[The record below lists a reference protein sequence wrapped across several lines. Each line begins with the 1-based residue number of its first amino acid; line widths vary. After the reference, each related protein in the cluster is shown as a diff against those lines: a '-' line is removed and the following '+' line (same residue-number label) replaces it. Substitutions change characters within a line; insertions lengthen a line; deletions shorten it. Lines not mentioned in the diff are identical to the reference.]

1 MRYIDILEAFETE
14 IGVINKTEKPLT
26 TDSLFWL
33 NQAVDKFVKL
43 RFNTDLVHRTSYE
56 QNEKRRNDLI
66 NLYVTK
72 KWTINDPTSR
82 VSVNDTNP
90 QYDKYTISY
99 PDDFLFS
106 LNEDVIITDLKG
118 QNPYSTSIFECTS
131 DSFMYRV
138 TNSLTDFHY
147 KYGQARPL
155 RVRTDSGCY
164 LLTDKKYLI
173 KEYVLGYLR
182 NPKKITLDQPFEEYG
197 DFDDITI
204 PEIVKI
210 AAQMYLEN
218 LGNPRYKTITQE
230 VMTQE

>member
-1 MRYIDILEAFETE
+1 MKYIDILEAFETE
-14 IGVINKTEKPLT
+14 IGVINQVEKPLT
-26 TDSLFWL
+26 SDSLFWL

-43 RFNTDLVHRTSYE
+43 RFNTDQVHKTSYE

-66 NLYVTK
+66 NLYKTTK
-72 KWTINDPTSR
+72 YTQFNIDDN
-82 VSVNDTNP
+82 NP
-90 QYDKYTISY
+90 KYDKYTVENY

-106 LNEDVIITDLKG
+106 LNEDAIITNNKG
-118 QNPYSTSIFECTS
+118 ENPYSTSIFECTS

-147 KYGQARPL
+147 KYGEARPL
-155 RVRTDSGCY
+155 RVCTDKGCY
-164 LLTDKKYLI
+164 LLTDKNYKI

-182 NPKKITLDQPFEEYG
+182 TPNKITLSNPFEEYT
-197 DFDDITI
+197 DFDNITI
-204 PEIVKI
+204 PEIIKI

-218 LGNPRYKTITQE
+218 TGNPRYKSITQE

>member
-1 MRYIDILEAFETE
+1 MKYIDILEAFETE
-14 IGVINKTEKPLT
+14 IGVVNQVEKPLT
-26 TDSLFWL
+26 SDSLFWL

-43 RFNTDLVHRTSYE
+43 RFNTDQVHKTSYE

-66 NLYVTK
+66 NLYRTTK
-72 KWTINDPTSR
+72 YTQFNIDDN
-82 VSVNDTNP
+82 NP
-90 QYDKYTISY
+90 KYDKYTVENY

-106 LNEDVIITDLKG
+106 LNEDAIITDNKG
-118 QNPYSTSIFECTS
+118 NNPYSTSIFECTS

-147 KYGQARPL
+147 KYGEARPL
-155 RVRTDSGCY
+155 RVCTYKGCY
-164 LLTDKKYLI
+164 LLTDKNYKI

-182 NPKKITLDQPFEEYG
+182 TPNKITLTNPFEEYT
-197 DFDDITI
+197 DFDNITI
-204 PEIVKI
+204 PEIIKI

-218 LGNPRYKTITQE
+218 TGNPRYKSITQE

>member
-1 MRYIDILEAFETE
+1 MKYIDILEAFETE
-14 IGVINKTEKPLT
+14 IGVVNQVEKPLT
-26 TDSLFWL
+26 SDSLFWL

-43 RFNTDLVHRTSYE
+43 RFNTDQVHRTSYE

-66 NLYVTK
+66 NLYKTTK
-72 KWTINDPTSR
+72 YTQFNIDDN
-82 VSVNDTNP
+82 NP
-90 QYDKYTISY
+90 KYDKYTVENY

-106 LNEDVIITDLKG
+106 LNEDTIITNNKG
-118 QNPYSTSIFECTS
+118 ENPYSTSIFECTS

-147 KYGQARPL
+147 KYGEARPL
-155 RVRTDSGCY
+155 RVCTDKGCY
-164 LLTDKKYLI
+164 LLTDKNYKI

-182 NPKKITLDQPFEEYG
+182 TPNKITLSNPFEEYT
-197 DFDDITI
+197 DFDNITI
-204 PEIVKI
+204 PEIIKI

-218 LGNPRYKTITQE
+218 TGNPRYKSITQE

>member
-1 MRYIDILEAFETE
+1 MKYIDILEAFETE
-14 IGVINKTEKPLT
+14 IGVVNQVEKPLT
-26 TDSLFWL
+26 SDSLFWL

-43 RFNTDLVHRTSYE
+43 RFNTDQVHRTSYE

-66 NLYVTK
+66 NLYKTTK
-72 KWTINDPTSR
+72 YTQFSIDDN
-82 VSVNDTNP
+82 NP
-90 QYDKYTISY
+90 KYDKYTVENY

-106 LNEDVIITDLKG
+106 LNEDAIITNNKG
-118 QNPYSTSIFECTS
+118 ENPYSTSIFECTS

-147 KYGQARPL
+147 KYGEARPL
-155 RVRTDSGCY
+155 RVCTDKGCY
-164 LLTDKKYLI
+164 LLTDKNYKI

-182 NPKKITLDQPFEEYG
+182 TPNKITLTNPFEEYM
-197 DFDDITI
+197 DFDNITI
-204 PEIVKI
+204 PEIIKI

-218 LGNPRYKTITQE
+218 TGNPRYKSITQE

>member
-1 MRYIDILEAFETE
+1 MKYIDILEAFETE
-14 IGVINKTEKPLT
+14 IGVVNQVEKPLT
-26 TDSLFWL
+26 SDSLFWL

-43 RFNTDLVHRTSYE
+43 RFNTDQVHKTSYE

-66 NLYVTK
+66 NLYKTAK
-72 KWTINDPTSR
+72 YTQFNIDDN
-82 VSVNDTNP
+82 NP
-90 QYDKYTISY
+90 KYDKYTVENY

-106 LNEDVIITDLKG
+106 LNEDAIITNNKG
-118 QNPYSTSIFECTS
+118 ENPYSTSIFECTS

-147 KYGQARPL
+147 KYGEARPL
-155 RVRTDSGCY
+155 RVCTDKGCY
-164 LLTDKKYLI
+164 LLTDKNYKI

-182 NPKKITLDQPFEEYG
+182 TPNKITLSNPFEEYT
-197 DFDDITI
+197 DFDNITI
-204 PEIVKI
+204 PEIIKI

-218 LGNPRYKTITQE
+218 TGNPRYKSITQE

>member
-1 MRYIDILEAFETE
+1 MKYIDILEAFETE
-14 IGVINKTEKPLT
+14 IGVINQVEKPLT
-26 TDSLFWL
+26 SDSLFWL

-43 RFNTDLVHRTSYE
+43 RFNTDQVHKTSYE

-66 NLYVTK
+66 NLYKTTK
-72 KWTINDPTSR
+72 YTQFVIDDN
-82 VSVNDTNP
+82 NP
-90 QYDKYTISY
+90 KYDKYTVENY
-99 PDDFLFS
+99 PDDFLFA
-106 LNEDVIITDLKG
+106 LNEDAIITNNKG
-118 QNPYSTSIFECTS
+118 ENPYSTSIFECTS

-147 KYGQARPL
+147 KYGEARPL
-155 RVRTDSGCY
+155 RVCTDKGCY
-164 LLTDKKYLI
+164 LLTDKNYKI

-182 NPKKITLDQPFEEYG
+182 TPNKITLSNPFEEYT

-204 PEIVKI
+204 PEIIKI

-218 LGNPRYKTITQE
+218 TGNPRYKSITQE

>member
-1 MRYIDILEAFETE
+1 MKYIDILEAFETE
-14 IGVINKTEKPLT
+14 IGVVNQVEKPLT
-26 TDSLFWL
+26 SDSLFWL

-43 RFNTDLVHRTSYE
+43 RFNTDQVHRTSYE

-66 NLYVTK
+66 NLYKTTK
-72 KWTINDPTSR
+72 YTQFIIDDNDPK
-82 VSVNDTNP
+82 
-90 QYDKYTISY
+90 YDKYTVENY

-106 LNEDVIITDLKG
+106 LNEDAIITNNKG
-118 QNPYSTSIFECTS
+118 ENPYSTSIFECTS

-147 KYGQARPL
+147 KYGEARPL
-155 RVRTDSGCY
+155 RVCTDKGCY
-164 LLTDKKYLI
+164 LLTDKNYKI

-182 NPKKITLDQPFEEYG
+182 TPKKITLSTPFEEYT
-197 DFDDITI
+197 DFDNITI
-204 PEIVKI
+204 PEIIKI

-218 LGNPRYKTITQE
+218 TGNPRYRSITQE

>member
-1 MRYIDILEAFETE
+1 MKYIDILEAFETE
-14 IGVINKTEKPLT
+14 IGVINQVEKPLT
-26 TDSLFWL
+26 SDSLFWL

-43 RFNTDLVHRTSYE
+43 RFNTDQVHKTSYE

-66 NLYVTK
+66 NLYKTTK
-72 KWTINDPTSR
+72 YTQFNIDDN
-82 VSVNDTNP
+82 NP
-90 QYDKYTISY
+90 KYDKYTVENY

-106 LNEDVIITDLKG
+106 LNEDAIITNNKG
-118 QNPYSTSIFECTS
+118 ENPYSTSIFECTS

-147 KYGQARPL
+147 KYGEARPL
-155 RVRTDSGCY
+155 RVCTDKGCY
-164 LLTDKKYLI
+164 LLTDKNYKI

-182 NPKKITLDQPFEEYG
+182 TPKKITLSNPFEEYT
-197 DFDDITI
+197 DFDNITI
-204 PEIVKI
+204 PEIIKI

-218 LGNPRYKTITQE
+218 TGNPRYKSITQE

>member
-1 MRYIDILEAFETE
+1 MKYIDILEAFETE
-14 IGVINKTEKPLT
+14 IGVINQVEKPLT
-26 TDSLFWL
+26 SDSLFWI

-43 RFNTDLVHRTSYE
+43 RFNADQVHKTSYE

-66 NLYVTK
+66 NLYKTTK
-72 KWTINDPTSR
+72 YTQFNIDDNNTK
-82 VSVNDTNP
+82 
-90 QYDKYTISY
+90 YDKYTVENY

-106 LNEDVIITDLKG
+106 LNEDAIITDNKG
-118 QNPYSTSIFECTS
+118 NNPYSTSVFECTS

-147 KYGQARPL
+147 KYGEARPL
-155 RVRTDSGCY
+155 RVCTDKGCY
-164 LLTDKKYLI
+164 LLTDKNYKI

-182 NPKKITLDQPFEEYG
+182 TPNKITLSNPFEEYT
-197 DFDDITI
+197 DFDNITI
-204 PEIVKI
+204 PEIIKI

-218 LGNPRYKTITQE
+218 TGNPRYKSITQE

>member
-1 MRYIDILEAFETE
+1 MKYIDILEAFETE
-14 IGVINKTEKPLT
+14 IGVVNQVEKPLT
-26 TDSLFWL
+26 SDSLFWL

-43 RFNTDLVHRTSYE
+43 RFNTDQVHRTSYE

-66 NLYVTK
+66 NLYKTTK
-72 KWTINDPTSR
+72 YTQFNIDDN
-82 VSVNDTNP
+82 NP
-90 QYDKYTISY
+90 KYDKYTVENY

-106 LNEDVIITDLKG
+106 LNEDAIITNNKG
-118 QNPYSTSIFECTS
+118 ENPYSTSIFECTS

-147 KYGQARPL
+147 KYGEARPL
-155 RVRTDSGCY
+155 RVCTDKGCY
-164 LLTDKKYLI
+164 LLTDKNYKI

-182 NPKKITLDQPFEEYG
+182 TPNKITLSNPFEEYT
-197 DFDDITI
+197 DFDNITI
-204 PEIVKI
+204 PEIIKI

-218 LGNPRYKTITQE
+218 TGNPRYKSITQE

>member
-1 MRYIDILEAFETE
+1 MKYIDILEAFETE
-14 IGVINKTEKPLT
+14 IGVVNQVEKPLT
-26 TDSLFWL
+26 SDSLFWL

-43 RFNTDLVHRTSYE
+43 RFNTDQVHRTSYE

-66 NLYVTK
+66 NLYKTTK
-72 KWTINDPTSR
+72 YTQFIIDDN
-82 VSVNDTNP
+82 NP
-90 QYDKYTISY
+90 KYDKYIVENY

-106 LNEDVIITDLKG
+106 LNEDAIITNNKG
-118 QNPYSTSIFECTS
+118 ENPYSTSIFECTS

-147 KYGQARPL
+147 KYGEARPL
-155 RVRTDSGCY
+155 RVCTDKGCY
-164 LLTDKKYLI
+164 LLTDKNYKI

-182 NPKKITLDQPFEEYG
+182 TPNKITLSDPFEEYT
-197 DFDDITI
+197 DFDNITI
-204 PEIVKI
+204 PEIIKI

-218 LGNPRYKTITQE
+218 TGNPRYKSITQE

>member
-1 MRYIDILEAFETE
+1 MKYIDILEAFETE
-14 IGVINKTEKPLT
+14 IGVVNQVEKPLT
-26 TDSLFWL
+26 SDSLFWL

-43 RFNTDLVHRTSYE
+43 RFNTDQVHKTSYE

-66 NLYVTK
+66 NLYKTTK
-72 KWTINDPTSR
+72 YTQFSIDDN
-82 VSVNDTNP
+82 NP
-90 QYDKYTISY
+90 KYDKYTVENY

-106 LNEDVIITDLKG
+106 LNEDTIITNNKG
-118 QNPYSTSIFECTS
+118 ENPYSTSIFECTS

-147 KYGQARPL
+147 KYGEARPL
-155 RVRTDSGCY
+155 RVCTDKGCY
-164 LLTDKKYLI
+164 LLTDKNYKI

-182 NPKKITLDQPFEEYG
+182 TPKKITLLTPFEEYT
-197 DFDDITI
+197 DFDNITI
-204 PEIVKI
+204 PEIIKI

-218 LGNPRYKTITQE
+218 TGNPRYKSITQE

>member
-1 MRYIDILEAFETE
+1 MKYIDILEAFETE
-14 IGVINKTEKPLT
+14 IGVVNQVEKPLT
-26 TDSLFWL
+26 SDSLFWL

-43 RFNTDLVHRTSYE
+43 RFNTDQVHKTSYE

-66 NLYVTK
+66 NLYKTTK
-72 KWTINDPTSR
+72 YTQFSIDDN
-82 VSVNDTNP
+82 NP
-90 QYDKYTISY
+90 KYDKYTVENY

-106 LNEDVIITDLKG
+106 LNEDAIITNNKG
-118 QNPYSTSIFECTS
+118 ENPYSTSIFECTS

-147 KYGQARPL
+147 KYGEARPL
-155 RVRTDSGCY
+155 RVCTDKGCY
-164 LLTDKKYLI
+164 LLTDKNYKI

-182 NPKKITLDQPFEEYG
+182 TPKKITLSTPFEEYT
-197 DFDDITI
+197 DFDNITI
-204 PEIVKI
+204 PEIIKI

-218 LGNPRYKTITQE
+218 TGNSRYKSITQE

>member
-1 MRYIDILEAFETE
+1 MKYIDILEAFETE
-14 IGVINKTEKPLT
+14 IGVINQVEKPLT
-26 TDSLFWL
+26 SDSLFWL

-43 RFNTDLVHRTSYE
+43 RFNTDQVHRTSYE

-66 NLYVTK
+66 NLYKTTK
-72 KWTINDPTSR
+72 YTQFSIDDN
-82 VSVNDTNP
+82 NP
-90 QYDKYTISY
+90 KYDKYTVENY

-106 LNEDVIITDLKG
+106 LNEDVIITNNKG
-118 QNPYSTSIFECTS
+118 ENPYSTSIFECTS

-147 KYGQARPL
+147 KYGEARPL
-155 RVRTDSGCY
+155 RVCTDKGCY
-164 LLTDKKYLI
+164 LLTDKNYKI

-182 NPKKITLDQPFEEYG
+182 TPNKITLSNPFEEYT
-197 DFDDITI
+197 DFDNITI
-204 PEIVKI
+204 PEIIKI

-218 LGNPRYKTITQE
+218 TGNPRYKSITQE

>member
-1 MRYIDILEAFETE
+1 MKYIDILEAFETE
-14 IGVINKTEKPLT
+14 IGVVNQVEKPLT
-26 TDSLFWL
+26 SDSLFWL

-43 RFNTDLVHRTSYE
+43 RFNTDQVHKTSYE

-66 NLYVTK
+66 NLYKTTK
-72 KWTINDPTSR
+72 YTQFSIDDN
-82 VSVNDTNP
+82 NP
-90 QYDKYTISY
+90 KYDKYIVENY

-106 LNEDVIITDLKG
+106 LNEDAIITNNKG
-118 QNPYSTSIFECTS
+118 ENPYSTSIFECTS

-147 KYGQARPL
+147 KYGEARPL
-155 RVRTDSGCY
+155 RVCTDKGCY
-164 LLTDKKYLI
+164 LLTDKNYKI

-182 NPKKITLDQPFEEYG
+182 TPKKITLSTPFEEYT
-197 DFDDITI
+197 DFDNITI
-204 PEIVKI
+204 PEIIKI

-218 LGNPRYKTITQE
+218 TGNPRYKSITQE

>member
-1 MRYIDILEAFETE
+1 MKYIDILEAFETE
-14 IGVINKTEKPLT
+14 IGVVNQVEKPLT
-26 TDSLFWL
+26 SDSLFWL

-43 RFNTDLVHRTSYE
+43 RFNTDQVHKTSYE

-66 NLYVTK
+66 NLYKTTK
-72 KWTINDPTSR
+72 YTQFSIDDN
-82 VSVNDTNP
+82 NP
-90 QYDKYTISY
+90 KYDKYIVENY

-106 LNEDVIITDLKG
+106 LNEDAIITNNKG
-118 QNPYSTSIFECTS
+118 ENPYSTSIFECTS

-147 KYGQARPL
+147 KYGEARPL
-155 RVRTDSGCY
+155 RVCTDKGCY
-164 LLTDKKYLI
+164 LLTDKNYKI

-182 NPKKITLDQPFEEYG
+182 TPNKITLSTPFEEYT
-197 DFDDITI
+197 DFDNITI
-204 PEIVKI
+204 PEIIKI

-218 LGNPRYKTITQE
+218 TGNPRYKSITQE

>member
-1 MRYIDILEAFETE
+1 MKYIDILEAFETE
-14 IGVINKTEKPLT
+14 IGVVNQVEKPLT
-26 TDSLFWL
+26 SDSLFWL

-43 RFNTDLVHRTSYE
+43 RFNTDQVHRTSYE

-66 NLYVTK
+66 NLYKTTK
-72 KWTINDPTSR
+72 YTQFIIDDN
-82 VSVNDTNP
+82 NP
-90 QYDKYTISY
+90 KYDKYTVENY

-106 LNEDVIITDLKG
+106 LNEDAIITNNKG
-118 QNPYSTSIFECTS
+118 ENPYNTSIFECTS

-147 KYGQARPL
+147 KYGEARPL
-155 RVRTDSGCY
+155 RVCTDKGCY
-164 LLTDKKYLI
+164 LLTDKNYKI

-182 NPKKITLDQPFEEYG
+182 TPNKITLSNPFEEYT
-197 DFDDITI
+197 DFDNITI
-204 PEIVKI
+204 PEIIKI

-218 LGNPRYKTITQE
+218 TGNPRYKSITQE

>member
-1 MRYIDILEAFETE
+1 MKYIDILEAFETE
-14 IGVINKTEKPLT
+14 IGVINQVEKPLT
-26 TDSLFWL
+26 SDSLFWL

-43 RFNTDLVHRTSYE
+43 RFNTDQVHRTSYE

-66 NLYVTK
+66 NLYKTTK
-72 KWTINDPTSR
+72 YTQFSIDDN
-82 VSVNDTNP
+82 NP
-90 QYDKYTISY
+90 KYDKYTVENY

-106 LNEDVIITDLKG
+106 LNEDAIITNNKG
-118 QNPYSTSIFECTS
+118 ENPYSTSIFECTS

-147 KYGQARPL
+147 KYGEARPL
-155 RVRTDSGCY
+155 RVCTDKGCY
-164 LLTDKKYLI
+164 LLTDKNYKI

-182 NPKKITLDQPFEEYG
+182 TPNKITLSNPFEEYT
-197 DFDDITI
+197 DFDNITI
-204 PEIVKI
+204 PEIIKI

-218 LGNPRYKTITQE
+218 TGNPRYKSITQE

>member
-1 MRYIDILEAFETE
+1 MKYIDILEAFETE
-14 IGVINKTEKPLT
+14 IGVVNQVEKPLT
-26 TDSLFWL
+26 SDSLFWL

-43 RFNTDLVHRTSYE
+43 RFNTDQVHKTSYE

-66 NLYVTK
+66 NLYKTTK
-72 KWTINDPTSR
+72 YTQFSIDN
-82 VSVNDTNP
+82 NNP
-90 QYDKYTISY
+90 KYDKYTVENY

-106 LNEDVIITDLKG
+106 LNEDAIITNNKG
-118 QNPYSTSIFECTS
+118 ENPYSTSIFECTS

-147 KYGQARPL
+147 KYGEARPL
-155 RVRTDSGCY
+155 RVCTDKGCY
-164 LLTDKKYLI
+164 LLTDKNYKI

-182 NPKKITLDQPFEEYG
+182 TPKKITLSTPFEEYT
-197 DFDDITI
+197 DFDNITI
-204 PEIVKI
+204 PEIIKI

-218 LGNPRYKTITQE
+218 TGNPRYKSITQE

>member
-1 MRYIDILEAFETE
+1 MKYIDILEAFETE
-14 IGVINKTEKPLT
+14 IGVVNQVEKPLT
-26 TDSLFWL
+26 SDSLFWL

-43 RFNTDLVHRTSYE
+43 RFNTDQVHKTSYE

-66 NLYVTK
+66 NLYKTTK
-72 KWTINDPTSR
+72 YTQFNIDDN
-82 VSVNDTNP
+82 NP
-90 QYDKYTISY
+90 KYDKYTVENY

-106 LNEDVIITDLKG
+106 LNEDAIITDNKG
-118 QNPYSTSIFECTS
+118 NNPYSTSIFECTS

-147 KYGQARPL
+147 KYGEARPL
-155 RVRTDSGCY
+155 RVCTDKGCY
-164 LLTDKKYLI
+164 LLTDKNYKI

-182 NPKKITLDQPFEEYG
+182 TPNKITLTNPFEEYT

-218 LGNPRYKTITQE
+218 SGNPRYKTITQE

>member
-1 MRYIDILEAFETE
+1 MKYIDILEAFETE
-14 IGVINKTEKPLT
+14 IGVVNQVEKPLT
-26 TDSLFWL
+26 SDSLFWL

-43 RFNTDLVHRTSYE
+43 RFNTDQVHRTSYE

-66 NLYVTK
+66 NLYKTTK
-72 KWTINDPTSR
+72 YTQFSIDDN
-82 VSVNDTNP
+82 NP
-90 QYDKYTISY
+90 KYDKYTVENY

-106 LNEDVIITDLKG
+106 LNEDAIITNNKG
-118 QNPYSTSIFECTS
+118 ENPYSTSIFECTS

-147 KYGQARPL
+147 KYGEARPL
-155 RVRTDSGCY
+155 RVCTDKGCY
-164 LLTDKKYLI
+164 LLTDKNYKI

-182 NPKKITLDQPFEEYG
+182 TPNKITLTNPFDEYT
-197 DFDDITI
+197 DFDNITI
-204 PEIVKI
+204 PEIIKI

-218 LGNPRYKTITQE
+218 TGNPRYKSITQE

>member
-1 MRYIDILEAFETE
+1 MKYIDILEAFETE
-14 IGVINKTEKPLT
+14 IGVVNQVEKPLT
-26 TDSLFWL
+26 SDSLFWL

-43 RFNTDLVHRTSYE
+43 RFNTDQVHRTSYE

-66 NLYVTK
+66 NLYKTTK
-72 KWTINDPTSR
+72 YTQFSIDDN
-82 VSVNDTNP
+82 NP
-90 QYDKYTISY
+90 KYDKYIVENY

-106 LNEDVIITDLKG
+106 LNEDAIITNNKG
-118 QNPYSTSIFECTS
+118 ENPYSTSIFECTS

-147 KYGQARPL
+147 KYGEARPL
-155 RVRTDSGCY
+155 RVCTDKGCY
-164 LLTDKKYLI
+164 LLTDKNYKI

-182 NPKKITLDQPFEEYG
+182 TPNKITLTNPFDEYT
-197 DFDDITI
+197 DFDNITI
-204 PEIVKI
+204 PEIIKI

-218 LGNPRYKTITQE
+218 TGNPRYKSITQE

>member
-1 MRYIDILEAFETE
+1 MKYIDILEAFETE

-26 TDSLFWL
+26 SDSLFWL

-43 RFNTDLVHRTSYE
+43 RFNTDQVHKTSYE

-66 NLYVTK
+66 NLYKTTK
-72 KWTINDPTSR
+72 YTQFSIDDNNQK
-82 VSVNDTNP
+82 
-90 QYDKYTISY
+90 YDKYTVENY

-106 LNEDVIITDLKG
+106 LNEDAIITNNKG
-118 QNPYSTSIFECTS
+118 ENPYSTSIFECTS

-147 KYGQARPL
+147 KYGEARPL
-155 RVRTDSGCY
+155 RVCTDKGCY
-164 LLTDKKYLI
+164 LLTDKNYKI

-182 NPKKITLDQPFEEYG
+182 TPNKITLSTPFEEYT
-197 DFDDITI
+197 DFDNITI
-204 PEIVKI
+204 PEIIKI

-218 LGNPRYKTITQE
+218 TGNPRYKSITQE

>member
-1 MRYIDILEAFETE
+1 MKYIDILEAFETE
-14 IGVINKTEKPLT
+14 IGVVNQVEKPLT
-26 TDSLFWL
+26 SDSLFWL

-43 RFNTDLVHRTSYE
+43 RFNTDQVHRTSYE

-66 NLYVTK
+66 NLYKTTK
-72 KWTINDPTSR
+72 YTQF
-82 VSVNDTNP
+82 SVDDNNP
-90 QYDKYTISY
+90 KYDKYTVENY

-106 LNEDVIITDLKG
+106 LNEDVIITNNKG
-118 QNPYSTSIFECTS
+118 ENPYSTSIFECTS

-147 KYGQARPL
+147 KYGEARPL
-155 RVRTDSGCY
+155 RVCTDKGCY
-164 LLTDKKYLI
+164 LLTDKNYKI

-182 NPKKITLDQPFEEYG
+182 TPKKITLSTPFEEYT
-197 DFDDITI
+197 DFDNITI
-204 PEIVKI
+204 PEIIKI

-218 LGNPRYKTITQE
+218 TGNPRYKSITQE

>member
-1 MRYIDILEAFETE
+1 MKYIDILEAFETE
-14 IGVINKTEKPLT
+14 IGVVNQVEKPLT
-26 TDSLFWL
+26 SDSLFWL

-43 RFNTDLVHRTSYE
+43 RFNTDQVHKTSYE

-66 NLYVTK
+66 NLYKTTK
-72 KWTINDPTSR
+72 YTQFSIYDN
-82 VSVNDTNP
+82 NP
-90 QYDKYTISY
+90 KYDKYTVENY

-106 LNEDVIITDLKG
+106 LNEDVIIINNKG
-118 QNPYSTSIFECTS
+118 ENPYSTSIFECTS

-147 KYGQARPL
+147 KYGEARPL
-155 RVRTDSGCY
+155 RVCTDKGCY
-164 LLTDKKYLI
+164 LLTDKNYKI

-182 NPKKITLDQPFEEYG
+182 TPKKITLSTPFEEYT
-197 DFDDITI
+197 DFDNITI
-204 PEIVKI
+204 PEIIKI

-218 LGNPRYKTITQE
+218 TGNPRYKSITQE

>member
-1 MRYIDILEAFETE
+1 MKYIDILEAFETE
-14 IGVINKTEKPLT
+14 IGVVNQVEKPLT
-26 TDSLFWL
+26 SDSLFWL

-43 RFNTDLVHRTSYE
+43 RFNTDQVHRTSYE

-66 NLYVTK
+66 NLYKTTK
-72 KWTINDPTSR
+72 YTQFSIDDN
-82 VSVNDTNP
+82 NP
-90 QYDKYTISY
+90 KYDKYTVENY

-106 LNEDVIITDLKG
+106 LNEDAIITNNKG
-118 QNPYSTSIFECTS
+118 ENPYSTSIFECTS

-147 KYGQARPL
+147 KYGEARPL
-155 RVRTDSGCY
+155 RVCTDKGCY
-164 LLTDKKYLI
+164 LLTDKNYKI

-182 NPKKITLDQPFEEYG
+182 TPKKITLSTPFEEYT
-197 DFDDITI
+197 DFDNITI
-204 PEIVKI
+204 PEIIKI

-218 LGNPRYKTITQE
+218 TGNPRYKSITQE

>member
-1 MRYIDILEAFETE
+1 MKYIDILEAFETE
-14 IGVINKTEKPLT
+14 IGVVNQVEKPLT
-26 TDSLFWL
+26 SDSLFWL

-43 RFNTDLVHRTSYE
+43 RFNTDQVHRTSYE

-66 NLYVTK
+66 NLYKTTK
-72 KWTINDPTSR
+72 YTQFSIDDN
-82 VSVNDTNP
+82 NP
-90 QYDKYTISY
+90 KYDKYIVENY

-106 LNEDVIITDLKG
+106 LNEDAIITNNKG
-118 QNPYSTSIFECTS
+118 ENSYSTSIFECTS

-147 KYGQARPL
+147 KYGEARPL
-155 RVRTDSGCY
+155 RVCTDKGCY
-164 LLTDKKYLI
+164 LLTDKNYKI

-182 NPKKITLDQPFEEYG
+182 TPNKITLSNPFEEYT
-197 DFDDITI
+197 DFDNITI
-204 PEIVKI
+204 PEIIKI

-218 LGNPRYKTITQE
+218 TGNPRYKSITQE

>member
-1 MRYIDILEAFETE
+1 MKYIDILEAFETE
-14 IGVINKTEKPLT
+14 IGVINQVEKPLT
-26 TDSLFWL
+26 SDSLFWL

-43 RFNTDLVHRTSYE
+43 RFNTDQVHKTSYE

-66 NLYVTK
+66 NLYKTTK
-72 KWTINDPTSR
+72 YTQFNIDDN
-82 VSVNDTNP
+82 NP
-90 QYDKYTISY
+90 KYDKYTVENY

-106 LNEDVIITDLKG
+106 LNEDAIITNNKG
-118 QNPYSTSIFECTS
+118 ENPYSTSIFECTS

-147 KYGQARPL
+147 KYGEARPL
-155 RVRTDSGCY
+155 RVCTDKGCY
-164 LLTDKKYLI
+164 LLTDKNYKI

-182 NPKKITLDQPFEEYG
+182 TPKKITLSTPFEEYT
-197 DFDDITI
+197 DFDNITI
-204 PEIVKI
+204 PEIIKI

-218 LGNPRYKTITQE
+218 TGNPRYKSITQE

>member
-1 MRYIDILEAFETE
+1 MKYIDILEAFETE
-14 IGVINKTEKPLT
+14 IGVVNQVEKPLT
-26 TDSLFWL
+26 SDSLFWL

-43 RFNTDLVHRTSYE
+43 RFNTDQVHRTSYE

-66 NLYVTK
+66 NLYKTTK
-72 KWTINDPTSR
+72 YTQFIIDDN
-82 VSVNDTNP
+82 NP
-90 QYDKYTISY
+90 KYDKYIVENY

-106 LNEDVIITDLKG
+106 LNEDAIITNNKG
-118 QNPYSTSIFECTS
+118 ENPYSTSIFECTS

-147 KYGQARPL
+147 KYGEARPL
-155 RVRTDSGCY
+155 RVCTDKGCY
-164 LLTDKKYLI
+164 LLTDKNYKI

-182 NPKKITLDQPFEEYG
+182 TPNKITLSTPFEEYT
-197 DFDDITI
+197 DFDNITI
-204 PEIVKI
+204 PEIIKI

-218 LGNPRYKTITQE
+218 TGNPRYKSITQE

>member
-1 MRYIDILEAFETE
+1 MKYIDILEAFETE
-14 IGVINKTEKPLT
+14 IGVVNQVEKPLT
-26 TDSLFWL
+26 SDSLFWL

-43 RFNTDLVHRTSYE
+43 RFNTDQVHKTSYE

-66 NLYVTK
+66 NLYKTTK
-72 KWTINDPTSR
+72 YTQFSIDDN
-82 VSVNDTNP
+82 NP
-90 QYDKYTISY
+90 KYDKYIVENY

-106 LNEDVIITDLKG
+106 LNEDAIITNNKG
-118 QNPYSTSIFECTS
+118 ENPYSTSIFECTS

-147 KYGQARPL
+147 KYGEARPL
-155 RVRTDSGCY
+155 RVCTDKGCY
-164 LLTDKKYLI
+164 LLTDKNYKI

-182 NPKKITLDQPFEEYG
+182 TPNKITLSNPFEEYM
-197 DFDDITI
+197 DFDNITI
-204 PEIVKI
+204 PEIIKI

-218 LGNPRYKTITQE
+218 TGNPRYKSITQE

>member
-1 MRYIDILEAFETE
+1 MKYIDILEAFETE
-14 IGVINKTEKPLT
+14 IGVINQVEKPLT
-26 TDSLFWL
+26 SDSLFWL

-43 RFNTDLVHRTSYE
+43 RFNTDQVHKTSYE

-66 NLYVTK
+66 NLYKTTK
-72 KWTINDPTSR
+72 YTQFNIDDN
-82 VSVNDTNP
+82 NP
-90 QYDKYTISY
+90 KYDKYTVENY

-106 LNEDVIITDLKG
+106 LNEDAIITDNKG
-118 QNPYSTSIFECTS
+118 NNPYSTSIFECTS

-147 KYGQARPL
+147 KYGEARPL
-155 RVRTDSGCY
+155 RVCTDKGCY
-164 LLTDKKYLI
+164 LLTDKNYKI

-182 NPKKITLDQPFEEYG
+182 TPNKITLSNPFEEYT
-197 DFDDITI
+197 DFDNITI
-204 PEIVKI
+204 PEIIKI

-218 LGNPRYKTITQE
+218 TGNPRYKSITQE